1 MNSIQAIYE
10 GGVFRPVTPVT
21 LPEHSKV
28 EFEPRLIEAIG
39 SASPDQSEIKRLLAL
54 RFNSGDSTAAA
65 RHNGH
70 QP

>member
-21 LPEHSKV
+21 LPEHSV
-28 EFEPRLIEAIG
+28 VVFEPRMVSTDAT
-39 SASPDQSEIKRLLAL
+39 SPDQSEIKRLLSL
-54 RFNSGDSTAAA
+54 RFNSGDSQGAA
-65 RHNGH
+65 RHNEH